1 MTALPAIKPL
11 PLPERNNPRLKPGVS
26 PLPPECRG
34 SGYSFAAAG
43 RDCCHCAE
51 YGEYRDEWLEHPA
64 SLVAFHALVDHIH
77 TCPACRAVAAR
88 FTPPSEELV
97 ERLETGRIWDTTE
110 RTER

>member
-1 MTALPAIKPL
+1 MTCPTADRLHFALWCLSPRYQPPA
-11 PLPERNNPRLKPGVS
+11 RD
-26 PLPPECRG
+26 LPPEQM
-34 SGYSFAAAG
+34 AAAAIWAN
-43 RDCCHCAE
+43 RELAAVRSDLA
-51 YGEYRDEWLEHPA
+51 YRK
-64 SLVAFHALVDHIH
+64 ALKDLRAHIH